1 MVCGAQAT
9 GRPLFDDFST
19 VAERVGVYTAS
30 DYADIMEHLI
40 KRWEVE
46 GRELSGEAAEA
57 QVYLYAHSR
66 RRGRQRIS
74 PCQPNTSLHSLHRE
88 STGQHTR
95 AQRHPS
101 KEFGTTGGYHTERTT
116 QTP

>member
-9 GRPLFDDFST
+9 GRPLFDDFSS

-40 KRWEVE
+40 KRWGVE

-57 QVYLYAHSR
+57 QVHPAPCTFPP
-66 RRGRQRIS
+66 S
-74 PCQPNTSLHSLHRE
+74 PAIRTPHR
-88 STGQHTR
+88 S
-95 AQRHPS
+95 A
-101 KEFGTTGGYHTERTT
+101 GG
-116 QTP
+116 PCMFSM

>member
-1 MVCGAQAT
+1 MLCGAQAT
-9 GRPLFDDFST
+9 GRPLFDDFSS

-57 QVYLYAHSR
+57 QVHPAPCTFPPSPVMHTSHRLAGGRSLFSMCSWLR
-66 RRGRQRIS
+66 VGCGSVVSTPCTKPVERGV
-74 PCQPNTSLHSLHRE
+74 
-88 STGQHTR
+88 
-95 AQRHPS
+95 
-101 KEFGTTGGYHTERTT
+101 
-116 QTP
+116 